1 MAETTYS
8 YVAADFAGS
17 KLNPTNLAAEIR
29 ASAIVTALDRI
40 DTAGGVSSQGVIIG
54 PTGVDI
60 VLKDALSAGDKTLL
74 DGDTAGP
81 AGGLIAASDNGPSP
95 SDLQEVAIEGG
106 NTQIG
111 MQAIQVLNTP
121 DIFSDLV
128 KSWQITAAALTTEI
142 LDLFIGGDLVG
153 ATGKCYLAGGEYR
166 CRTPAFEGSAFN
178 FNIVDRNDVLG
189 LFGTYGMSRTKL
201 SGLTFNN
208 GIIADV
214 QIGDYAVGGT
224 STSTSKVL
232 AKGADYLEVEFHEAT
247 FQDGENI
254 TFTRAGSPVATL
266 DCDCTSWD
274 EGDVI
279 VIQESLKDE
288 WIEGFDV
295 REILPGGSK
304 EVPEGLYFRVKV
316 YNNHVTDN
324 LRVKVS
330 LTVGRL

>member
-1 MAETTYS
+1 
-8 YVAADFAGS
+8 
-17 KLNPTNLAAEIR
+17 
-29 ASAIVTALDRI
+29 
-40 DTAGGVSSQGVIIG
+40 
-54 PTGVDI
+54 
-60 VLKDALSAGDKTLL
+60 
-74 DGDTAGP
+74 
-81 AGGLIAASDNGPSP
+81 
-95 SDLQEVAIEGG
+95 
-106 NTQIG
+106 
-111 MQAIQVLNTP
+111 
-121 DIFSDLV
+121 
-128 KSWQITAAALTTEI
+128 
-142 LDLFIGGDLVG
+142 
-153 ATGKCYLAGGEYR
+153 LAGGEYR
-166 CRTPAFEGSAFN
+166 CRTPAFEGSALN

>member
-54 PTGVDI
+54 PTSVDI
-60 VLKDALSAGDKTLL
+60 VFKDALSAGDKTTF

-95 SDLQEVAIEGG
+95 SVAQEVVLQGG

-111 MQAIQVLNTP
+111 MQAVQVLNLP
-121 DIFSDLV
+121 DLSSDYV
-128 KSWQITAAALTTEI
+128 RSWQVTAAAQVTEI
-142 LDLFIGGDLVG
+142 LDIYIGDDLVG
-153 ATGKCYLAGGEYR
+153 PTGKCYLAGGEYR
-166 CRTPAFEGSAFN
+166 CRTSAFEGSALN
-178 FNIVDRNDVLG
+178 FEMVDRNDILG
-189 LFGTYGMSRTKL
+189 LFTTYGLNVTKL

-208 GIIADV
+208 GVIADV
-214 QIGDYAVGGT
+214 TLGDIAIGTT
-224 STSTSKVL
+224 SGARSGVL
-232 AKGADYLEVEFHEAT
+232 SKGADFLGIQFHEAT

-254 TFTRAGSPVATL
+254 TFERAGSPVASL
-266 DCDCTSWD
+266 DCDCTTWD

-279 VIQESLKDE
+279 VVQESLKDE
-288 WIEGFDV
+288 WIEGYDI
-295 REILPGGSK
+295 REIQPGGSK

-316 YNNHVTDN
+316 YNSHVTDD